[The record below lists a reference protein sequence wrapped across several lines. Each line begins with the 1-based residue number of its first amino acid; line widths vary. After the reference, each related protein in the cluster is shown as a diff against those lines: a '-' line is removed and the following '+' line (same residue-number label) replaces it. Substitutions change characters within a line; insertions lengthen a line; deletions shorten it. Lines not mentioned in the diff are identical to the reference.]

1 MMKRMTSRRNQR
13 KQRQARYTNDYDNET
28 KSNANNMEDDTNQ
41 KGLDHDWTTKGM
53 FQVEEVSCMAALD
66 VRIEN
71 QKLKCSRLCHYTRL

>member
-1 MMKRMTSRRNQR
+1 MEKEMMKRMTSRRNQR

-28 KSNANNMEDDTNQ
+28 KTNANNNEDDTNQ

-66 VRIEN
+66 VRS
-71 QKLKCSRLCHYTRL
+71 KLKIKN